1 MDDIAAVELKQAHI
15 TIKKL
20 ERELNLAQ
28 TAIERNKVAA
38 AAKENLSKII
48 EEKKSELEMYMN
60 LLLENCPDI
69 IMLFNREG
77 KIAYCTEA
85 FLRIAGISGFGMLA
99 GSHYR
104 DILLKYS
111 PPAFV
116 EEADRI
122 YNRTGAS
129 PAILHQSLDFSGKG
143 NFREYTIQ
151 ISPMRDDQGND
162 SGAMMLFYD
171 TTDLLE
177 AKHEAEKANKAKSDF
192 LATVSHEIRT
202 PMNAIIG
209 LSSMLE
215 NSGLNTEQKKY
226 VKNIQNSSRVLL
238 NLINDILD
246 FSKIEAGKLELIN
259 EYFSL
264 NHLLSNLKE
273 MFDLLFPEK
282 DLNFQ
287 CVFAKDLP
295 EVVFGDEKRIGQILT
310 NLLNNAYK
318 YTRQGG
324 VTFRVELLP
333 PAQDAQQNN
342 EDILRF
348 VVDDTGI
355 GMKEDA
361 IPRLFTAFEQLDLVR
376 NKQVQGTGLGLAI
389 TKRLCDMMSGKIT
402 VTSVYDK
409 GSTFSVTLPLKRGTT
424 DDLSSEEL
432 TVISFTAP
440 AAKALLVDDIDI
452 NLEIAAYMFNSF
464 GITPDTA
471 KGGAES
477 VEMTQQKNYD
487 IIFMDHMMPGMDGIE
502 AVKHIRSL
510 GGNNALTPIIALTAN
525 VVSGAKEMFLSNGF
539 NGILSKPMDPK
550 ALAETFL
557 RYLPPNLIKK
567 ITAR

>member
-1 MDDIAAVELKQAHI
+1 MGDGINLTNELKQARI

-20 ERELNLAQ
+20 ERELKLAN

-48 EEKKSELEMYMN
+48 EAKKSELEMYMN

-85 FLRIAGISGFGMLA
+85 FLRIAGISGFGMIA
-99 GSHYR
+99 GLHYR

-111 PPAFV
+111 STSFAD
-116 EEADRI
+116 EADKI
-122 YNRTGAS
+122 YNLAGSNAAAS
-129 PAILHQSLDFSGKG
+129 TLHRRIDFSGKG
-143 NFREYTIQ
+143 NIRDYTIQ

-177 AKHEAEKANKAKSDF
+177 AQHEAEKANKAKSDF

-209 LSSMLE
+209 ISTMLE
-215 NSGLNTEQKKY
+215 NSGLNAEQKKY
-226 VKNIQNSSRVLL
+226 VKNVQNSSRVLL

-264 NHLLSNLKE
+264 NHLLGHLKE

-282 DLNFQ
+282 DLSFQ
-287 CVFAKDLP
+287 CLFSETLP
-295 EVVFGDEKRIGQILT
+295 EVIFGDEKRIGQIIT

-318 YTRQGG
+318 YTNRGG
-324 VTFRVELLP
+324 VTFRVQP
-333 PAQDAQQNN
+333 VAASQDL
-342 EDILRF
+342 IRF
-348 VVDDTGI
+348 SVEDTGI

-389 TKRLCDMMSGKIT
+389 TKRLCDMMSGDIT
-402 VTSVYDK
+402 VTSTYDV
-409 GSTFSVTLPLKRGTT
+409 GSTFSVALPLKRGTAN
-424 DDLSSEEL
+424 DLDNEEL
-432 TVISFTAP
+432 PVISFTAP
-440 AAKALLVDDIDI
+440 ETKALLVDDIDI
-452 NLEIAAYMFNSF
+452 NLEIASYMFSSF
-464 GITPDTA
+464 EVNPETA
-471 KGGAES
+471 KSGAES
-477 VEMTQQKNYD
+477 VEMAQNKIYD
-487 IIFMDHMMPGMDGIE
+487 IIFMDHMMPGMDGLE
-502 AVKHIRSL
+502 AVKRIRSL
-510 GGNNALTPIIALTAN
+510 GGNNAKIPIIALTAN
-525 VVSGAKEMFLSNGF
+525 VVSGAREMFLNSGF
-539 NGILSKPMDPK
+539 NGVLSKPMDAK
-550 ALAETFL
+550 ALAESFL
-557 RYLPPNLIKK
+557 RWLPPDLIKK
-567 ITAR
+567 GVDLQQ